1 MERELREVQSL
12 KAPMPKSVTV
22 VGIKTEVRDLH
33 ELKAQSTMNDIS
45 LGIVMTVLSPQELIR
60 L

>member
-1 MERELREVQSL
+1 LREVQSL

-22 VGIKTEVRDLH
+22 VGIKTEVRGLH